1 MTNAINDLSRLSFDK
16 KEWITQLK
24 NKVCQNGKLELEDIQ
39 TAFDKILSETEL
51 EDIEILSFDSNNPV
65 VEQTIL
71 SIYENQNIGG
81 LYDNKKIEFSPLFT
95 LIYGKN
101 GSGKSTY
108 YRAMKDAFLSNQ
120 NIKRNIYSSS
130 TDETKAKFD
139 FVKKEEHLKFQRKG
153 LNINASNIETIEWIA
168 GTQNDSRIKFC
179 DSDILKSSLSKKEA
193 GWSIDRY
200 KLGYFD
206 VLREGVTQVEA
217 KTNSEIQTL
226 SNIFQQ
232 DRITI
237 LNGLISKE
245 PYSIYQ
251 YLNTN
256 QNNSDFIINKLKELI
271 KLDLDENHEEL
282 KKDLQKKSTTSVTD
296 YTTKID
302 LLKSKNISLT
312 KIIFL

>member
-108 YRAMKDAFLSNQ
+108 YRCFPQ
-120 NIKRNIYSSS
+120 
-130 TDETKAKFD
+130 
-139 FVKKEEHLKFQRKG
+139 
-153 LNINASNIETIEWIA
+153 
-168 GTQNDSRIKFC
+168 
-179 DSDILKSSLSKKEA
+179 
-193 GWSIDRY
+193 
-200 KLGYFD
+200 
-206 VLREGVTQVEA
+206 
-217 KTNSEIQTL
+217 
-226 SNIFQQ
+226 
-232 DRITI
+232 
-237 LNGLISKE
+237 
-245 PYSIYQ
+245 
-251 YLNTN
+251 
-256 QNNSDFIINKLKELI
+256 
-271 KLDLDENHEEL
+271 
-282 KKDLQKKSTTSVTD
+282 
-296 YTTKID
+296 
-302 LLKSKNISLT
+302 
-312 KIIFL
+312 